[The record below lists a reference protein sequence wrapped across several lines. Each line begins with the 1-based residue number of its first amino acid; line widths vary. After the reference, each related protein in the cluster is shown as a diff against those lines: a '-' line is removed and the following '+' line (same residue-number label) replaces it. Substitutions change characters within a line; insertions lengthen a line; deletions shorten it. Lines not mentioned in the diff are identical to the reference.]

1 MAADGIERSIREF
14 MGDPAAERGF
24 AYARQGR
31 VIAWEVHADGTRVT
45 GAVQG
50 QEAAPYVQEIALK
63 WGAGG
68 RLVLIDGDCTCPVEV
83 NCKHVAAVLQA
94 ARPVLEPQSR
104 GAAGQGARPRPDASR
119 PDASRRERLS
129 GALSVWLEGMPKA
142 QLPDGEADDYGPR
155 VRDRILH
162 VLSVED
168 RTLRVTPWK
177 VSLLKDGSVGGQ
189 RRIYDHRNVD
199 PDRRPKFVRDADLQ
213 IWRLLRLSED
223 RYFHRD
229 GRPLPPG
236 PEGERVLSLILSS
249 QRGRWEDLDAPPLSE
264 GPDTEGRFVWR
275 EARDGLQR
283 LVVET
288 AAGAVLHPLPLRPL
302 WYVDP
307 DTGRCG
313 RLATDQPEAR
323 AAWLAVAPPVPAREA
338 AALDRELA
346 GIAGA
351 PRPRAIRREVVTG
364 RAPRP
369 VLHLSAVPARAVD
382 HRDWR
387 RPLHG
392 AFRTG
397 EIAPALQVLF
407 DYGGRRI
414 AATEPRQEL
423 EVHAGD
429 AVQLW
434 QRSRD
439 DEATF
444 LEQIDAR
451 AQACGFRRAG
461 DLRRLL
467 SMGLEA
473 AGGWLLWPFDVETPI
488 SPGGGGLE
496 ALGFLDHVVP
506 DLRAAG
512 WRVEIDASWPL
523 RFHEGEQTIRAGVT
537 EDDGGWFSM
546 ALKVEVDGQEVDLL
560 PVLLR
565 FVKGLPA
572 EALEPGFDLAAHVG
586 EQRFL
591 VETEPGRFLATPIAP
606 FVPAL
611 RLFLALQAQM
621 HEAEAGVI
629 PEIAEALKGAG
640 IPFEGGDRLLTL
652 GERLRALA
660 TPEAAPPP
668 PEGFNGDL
676 RPYQRTGLGWMLA
689 LSETGFG
696 GILADDM
703 GLGKTVQTLAFLT
716 AKRRTGQ
723 PPDLLIVPTS
733 LVGTWAREA
742 ARFAPGLRVLAL
754 HGPDRKADFDRI
766 GEADLVITTYPL
778 LHRDHAALFAQPWDC
793 IVLDE
798 AQAVRNPTSRAAKLI
813 RTATARHRLALTG
826 TPMDNDLGELWT
838 LYDWLVPGLLGDRK
852 RFEAETRRPI
862 EKQGDPA
869 ARARLAR
876 RIAPFLLRRT
886 KDAVAADLPPKTE
899 ITETVDLTGP
909 QRVLY
914 ETVRLAMD
922 RRVREALAARGLAGS
937 RITVLDALL
946 KLRQVCCDPALVKL
960 PAARSVT
967 ASAKRAHLMEML
979 EQLMAEGRRVLVFS
993 QFVGMLRLIEADI
1006 RARGWSHVWLTGE
1019 TTDRAAVVEAFQ
1031 RGDAPIF
1038 LISLKAG
1045 GVGLTLTAADTV
1057 ILYDPWWNPGV
1068 ERQAMDRT
1076 HRIGQDKPV
1085 FVHRLI
1091 AAGTVETRI
1100 LQIQARKQALAD
1112 SLFDPTATGPAALT
1126 EDDILSLFQP
1136 LDRAED

>member
-1 MAADGIERSIREF
+1 MAGDEIERAIREF
-14 MGDPAAERGF
+14 MGDGAAERGF
-24 AYARQGR
+24 AYARDKR
-31 VIAWEVHADGTRVT
+31 VIEWAAAEDGTRVT
-45 GAVQG
+45 GSVQG
-50 QEAAPYVQEIALK
+50 QAAAPYVQTIALE
-63 WGAGG
+63 WGGGG
-68 RLVLIDGDCTCPVEV
+68 RIVLIDGDCSCPMEG

-94 ARPVLEPQSR
+94 ARAVLESR
-104 GAAGQGARPRPDASR
+104 AAGTPRASASTRAATLAREWLPGNLALWLDSMPQEAEPEERSADA
-119 PDASRRERLS
+119 
-129 GALSVWLEGMPKA
+129 
-142 QLPDGEADDYGPR
+142 YGPR

-162 VLSVED
+162 VLSIEWGQ
-168 RTLRVTPWK
+168 LCVTPWK
-177 VSLLKDGSVGGQ
+177 VSLLKDGTLGRQ
-189 RRIYDHRNVD
+189 RRVYDFRNVQ
-199 PDRRPKFVRDADLQ
+199 PDRRPKFVLEADLQ
-213 IWRLLRLSED
+213 IWRLLRLSD
-223 RYFHRD
+223 DVYFYSS
-229 GRPLPPG
+229 GKPLPRG
-236 PEGERVLSLILSS
+236 EEGARVLSLIVATG
-249 QRGRWEDLDAPPLSE
+249 RGRWADLDGPPLSD
-264 GPDTEGRFVWR
+264 GPEREGRFVWR
-275 EARDGLQR
+275 EHSDGTQQ
-283 LVVET
+283 LVVES
-288 AAGAVLHPLPLRPL
+288 ADAQPIQPLPLRPM

-307 DTGRCG
+307 GTGRCG
-313 RLATDQPEAR
+313 RLVTDQPAAR
-323 AAWLAVAPPVPAREA
+323 AAWLATAPPVPAREA
-338 AALDRELA
+338 EALDRAL
-346 GIAGA
+346 GGLGNI
-351 PRPRAIRREVVTG
+351 PRPRRIRREVITG
-364 RAPRP
+364 RAPVPILRM
-369 VLHLSAVPARAVD
+369 SAVAAREMD
-382 HRDWR
+382 HGNWR

-392 AFRTG
+392 SFRPG
-397 EIAPALQVLF
+397 EIAPALHVLF
-407 DYGGRRI
+407 DYGGQRV
-414 AATEPRQEL
+414 AAAEQKQQL
-423 EVHAGD
+423 ERHTGD
-429 AVQLW
+429 ALQIW
-434 QRSRD
+434 QRSRA
-439 DEATF
+439 DEDARIAA
-444 LEQIDAR
+444 LDAR
-451 AQACGFRRAG
+451 AQAAGFRRADALKRSVNLG
-461 DLRRLL
+461 RK
-467 SMGLEA
+467 A
-473 AGGWLLWPFDVETPI
+473 AGGWVLWPFDAQTPI
-488 SPGGGGLE
+488 SVDGGGLE
-496 ALGFLDHVVP
+496 TLGFLDDAVP
-506 DLRAAG
+506 ALRADG
-512 WRVEIDASWPL
+512 WQVEIDASWPL
-523 RFHEGEQTIRAGVT
+523 RFHEGAQTLRAGLT
-537 EDDGGWFSM
+537 EEDGGWFSL
-546 ALKVEVDGQEVDLL
+546 ALQVEVDGREVDLL

-565 FVKGLPA
+565 FVQGLPP
-572 EALEPGFDLAAHVG
+572 EALDPAFDLAAHVG
-586 EQRFL
+586 KQRFL

-621 HEAEAGVI
+621 HPAEAGVL

-640 IPFEGGDRLLTL
+640 IPFEGGARLLSL
-652 GERLRALA
+652 GERLRALS

-668 PEGFNGDL
+668 PAGFDGEL

-716 AKRRTGQ
+716 AKRVPDQ

-733 LVGTWAREA
+733 LVGTWTREA

-754 HGPDRKADFDRI
+754 HGPDRKADFGRI
-766 GEADLVITTYPL
+766 AEADLVISTYPL
-778 LHRDHAALFAQPWDC
+778 LHRDHAALFARPWDC

-798 AQAVRNPTSRAAKLI
+798 AQAVRNPASRAAKLI

-899 ITETVDLTGP
+899 ITETVELTGP
-909 QRVLY
+909 QRTLY

-922 RRVREALAARGLAGS
+922 RRVRDALASRGLAGS

-979 EQLMAEGRRVLVFS
+979 EQLLAEGRRVLVFS
-993 QFVGMLRLIEADI
+993 QFVEMLRLIETDI
-1006 RARGWSHVWLTGE
+1006 RARGWSHAWLTGE
-1019 TTDRAAVVEAFQ
+1019 TTNRAEVVEAFQ

-1100 LQIQARKQALAD
+1100 QQIQARKQALAD
-1112 SLFDPTATGPAALT
+1112 ALFDPAATGPAALT

-1136 LDRAED
+1136 LDPGGA

>member
-1 MAADGIERSIREF
+1 MAEDEIARAVREF
-14 MGDPAAERGF
+14 MGDAATERGL
-24 AYARQGR
+24 AYARAGR
-31 VIAWEVHADGTRVT
+31 VIEWGANADCTRLTGT
-45 GAVQG
+45 VQG
-50 QEAAPYVQEIALK
+50 QDAAPYVQDIALE

-68 RLVLIDGDCTCPVEV
+68 RIVLIDGECSCPVEG

-94 ARPVLEPQSR
+94 ARPVLEPR
-104 GAAGQGARPRPDASR
+104 WRTLAGKGAPP
-119 PDASRRERLS
+119 PPERLS
-129 GALSVWLEGMPKA
+129 GALAVWLHD
-142 QLPDGEADDYGPR
+142 LPDAEAEEGADDDYGPR

-162 VLSVED
+162 VLSVEA
-168 RTLRVTPWK
+168 RQLGVTPWK
-177 VSLLKDGSVGGQ
+177 VSLLKDGRLGGQ
-189 RRIYDHRNVD
+189 RRVYDFRIVN
-199 PDRRPKFVRDADLQ
+199 PDKLPKFVREADLE

-223 RYFHRD
+223 RYVYST
-229 GRPLPPG
+229 GKPLPPG
-236 PEGERVLSLILSS
+236 PEGERLLSLILATG
-249 QRGRWEDLDAPPLSE
+249 RGRWEDLDGPPLSE
-264 GPDTEGRFVWR
+264 GPEAEGRFVWR
-275 EARDGLQR
+275 AAEDGLQR

-288 AAGAVLHPLPLRPL
+288 PEGKTLHPLPLRPL
-302 WYVDP
+302 WYVEP
-307 DTGRCG
+307 ETGRCG
-313 RLATDQPEAR
+313 RLATDQPAAR
-323 AAWLAVAPPVPAREA
+323 AAWLATAPPVPAREA
-338 AALDRELA
+338 EALDHALA
-346 GIAGA
+346 GIAGV
-351 PRPRAIRREVVTG
+351 PRPRAIRREVLTG
-364 RAPRP
+364 RAPVP
-369 VLHLSAVPARAVD
+369 VLRLSAVPARAVD

-392 AFRTG
+392 SFRTG
-397 EIAPALQVLF
+397 EIAPALHVF
-407 DYGGRRI
+407 FEYGGMRI
-414 AATEPRQEL
+414 AATDRRSEL
-423 EVHAGD
+423 ERNAGG
-429 AVQLW
+429 ALEIW
-434 QRSRD
+434 QRSRQAE
-439 DEATF
+439 EAR
-444 LEQIDAR
+444 LAEIDAR
-451 AQACGFRRAG
+451 AQAHGFRREEA
-461 DLRRLL
+461 LRRQL
-467 SMGLEA
+467 SLGRGA
-473 AGGWLLWPFDVETPI
+473 AGGWLLWPFDAETPI
-488 SPGGGGLE
+488 SPEGGGLE

-506 DLRAAG
+506 ALRAAG
-512 WRVEIDASWPL
+512 WTVEIDASWPL
-523 RFHEGEQTIRAGVT
+523 RFHEGEQVIRAGVT

-565 FVKGLPA
+565 FVRGLPA

-586 EQRFL
+586 EQRLL
-591 VETEPGRFLATPIAP
+591 VETGPGRFLATPIAP

-621 HEAEAGVI
+621 HPAEAGVI

-640 IPFEGGDRLLTL
+640 IPFEGGERLRAL

-660 TPEAAPPP
+660 APEAAPPQ
-668 PEGFNGDL
+668 PEGFAGDL

-703 GLGKTVQTLAFLT
+703 GLGKTVQTLAFLV
-716 AKRRTGQ
+716 ARRRAGQ
-723 PPDLLIVPTS
+723 PPDLLVVPTS
-733 LVGTWAREA
+733 LVGTWTREA

-766 GEADLVITTYPL
+766 GDSDLVITTYPL
-778 LHRDHAALFAQPWDC
+778 LHRDHAALFARPWDC

-798 AQAVRNPTSRAAKLI
+798 AQAVRNPTSRAARLI

-862 EKQGDPA
+862 EKQGDVA

-899 ITETVDLTGP
+899 ITETVELTGP

-922 RRVREALAARGLAGS
+922 RRVREALAARGLSGS

-967 ASAKRAHLMEML
+967 ASAKRAHLLEML

-993 QFVGMLRLIEADI
+993 QFVEMLRLIEADI

-1112 SLFDPTATGPAALT
+1112 ALFDPDATGPAALT

-1136 LDRAED
+1136 LDPAEG